1 MGKGSSKGHTPREA
15 KDNLKST
22 QLLSVIDAISEGP
35 IEGPVDGLKSV
46 LLNSTPVLDTEG
58 NTNISGVTVV
68 FRAGEQEQAPP
79 EGFESSGSETV
90 LGTEVKYDTPI
101 TRTITSAN
109 IDRLRFTFGVQALVE
124 TTSKGDRNPSEVRLL
139 VQIQRNGGWVT
150 EKDITIK
157 GKTTS
162 QYLASV
168 VVDNLPPRPFNI
180 RMRRMTPD
188 STTDQL
194 QNKTLWSSYTEI
206 IDVKQCYPN
215 TALVGVQV
223 VSEQFGSQQVSR
235 NYHLRGR
242 ILQVPSN
249 YNPQTRQYSGIWD
262 GTFKPAYS
270 NNMAWCLWDMLTHP
284 RYGMGKRLGAADVDK
299 WALYVIGQNCDQSV
313 PDGFGGTE
321 PRITCNAYLTTQR
334 KAWDVLS
341 DFCSAMRCMP
351 VWNGQTLTFVQD
363 RPSDKVWTYN
373 RSNVVMP
380 DDGAPFRYSF
390 SALKDRHNAVEVNW
404 IDPDNGWETATELVE
419 DTQAIARYGRNV
431 TKMDAFGCT
440 SRGQAHR
447 AGLWLI
453 KTELLE
459 TQTVDFS
466 VGAEGLRH
474 VPGDV
479 IEICDD
485 DYAGISTGGRVLAV
499 NSQTRTLTLD
509 REITLPSS
517 GTTLISLVDGNGNP
531 VSVEV
536 QSVTD
541 GMKVKVSRVPDG
553 VAGYSVWGLKL
564 PTLRQRL
571 FRCVSIRENDDGTY
585 AITAVQHVPEKEAIV
600 DNGAH
605 FDGDQSG
612 TVNGVTPPAVQHL
625 TAEVTADSGEYQV
638 LARWDTP
645 KVVKG
650 VSFMLRLTVAA
661 DDGSERLVSTA
672 RTTETTYRFR
682 QLALGR
688 YMLTVRAVNAR
699 GQQGDPASVSFRI
712 AAPAAPVTIEL
723 IPGYFQITAVPRL
736 AVYDPTVQF
745 EFWFS
750 EKRITDIRQVETTAR
765 YLGTAMYWTAA
776 SINIRPG
783 HDYYFYIRSVNIVG
797 KSAFVEAVGR
807 PVNDAEVYLNFFE
820 GKINSTLLGQE
831 LNDRINA
838 SALRSEVEQLEDEIN
853 QQIESDIA
861 EVTQKI
867 GETENS
873 LTQLVAKKNDELSL
887 GISQVSQRVDNVSSE
902 LTQTVSQSNEENA
915 RQIAQ
920 VRQYVD
926 QKSSEIMTT
935 TDQKLG
941 DQEATI
947 QQIQKVQTDTS
958 NNLNSMWAVKLQQM
972 QDGRLYIAGIGAGI
986 ENTPDGMQSQVLLA
1000 ADRIAM
1006 INPANGNTK
1015 PMFVGQGD
1023 QIFMNEV
1030 FLKYLTAPTITSGG
1044 NPPAF
1049 SLTPD
1054 GKLTAKNADIS
1065 GNVNANSGTL
1075 NNVTINENCQI
1086 KGKLS
1091 ANQIEGDIV
1100 KTVGKSFPRNGSY
1113 ASGTITVTVYDD
1125 QAFDRQIVIPPV
1137 LFRGGKHENFNSNN
1151 QQSYWYSTCKLQVLK
1166 NGQEIFQQ
1174 PATDVS
1180 RVFSSVIDM
1189 PAGHGHVTLTF
1200 NVSSYGANNWTPT
1213 TSISDLLVVVMKKS
1227 TAGISIS

>member
-46 LLNSTPVLDTEG
+46 LLNSTPVLDSER

-68 FRAGEQEQAPP
+68 FRAGEQEQTPP

-223 VSEQFGSQQVSR
+223 DSEQFGSQQVSR

-299 WALYVIGQNCDQSV
+299 WALYVIGQCCDQSV

-321 PRITCNAYLTTQR
+321 PRITCNAWLTTQR

-517 GTTLISLVDGNGNP
+517 GTTLISLVDGSGNP

-541 GMKVKVSRVPDG
+541 GVKVKVSRVPDG

-650 VSFMLRLTVAA
+650 VSFMLRLTVTA

-688 YMLTVRAVNAR
+688 YTLTVRAVNAW

-712 AAPAAPVTIEL
+712 AAPAAPSQIEL
-723 IPGYFQITAVPRL
+723 TPGYFQITATPHL

-750 EKRITDIRQVETTAR
+750 EKRIADIRQVETSAR
-765 YLGTAMYWTAA
+765 YLGTALYWIAA

-783 HDYYFYIRSVNIVG
+783 HDYYFYVRSVNTVG

-807 PVNDAEVYLNFFE
+807 PSDDASGYLDFFKGE
-820 GKINSTLLGQE
+820 IGKSHLAQE
-831 LNDRINA
+831 LWTQIDNG
-838 SALRSEVEQLEDEIN
+838 QLAPDLAEIRTS
-853 QQIESDIA
+853 ITD
-861 EVTQKI
+861 
-867 GETENS
+867 
-873 LTQLVAKKNDELSL
+873 
-887 GISQVSQRVDNVSSE
+887 VSNE
-902 LTQTVSQSNEENA
+902 ITQTVNKKLEDQSA
-915 RQIAQ
+915 A
-920 VRQYVD
+920 
-926 QKSSEIMTT
+926 
-935 TDQKLG
+935 
-941 DQEATI
+941 I
-947 QQIQKVQTDTS
+947 QQIQKVQVDTN

-986 ENTPDGMQSQVLLA
+986 ENTPAGMQSQVLLA

-1065 GNVNANSGTL
+1065 GSVNANSGTL

-1100 KTVGKSFPRNGSY
+1100 KTVGKAFPRDSR
-1113 ASGTITVTVYDD
+1113 APERWPSGTITVRIYDD
-1125 QAFDRQIVIPPV
+1125 QPFDRQIVIPAV
-1137 LFRGGKHENFNSNN
+1137 AFSGAKHEREHTDI
-1151 QQSYWYSTCKLQVLK
+1151 YSSCRLIVKK
-1166 NGQEIFQQ
+1166 NGAEIYNRT
-1174 PATDVS
+1174 ALDNTLIYS
-1180 RVFSSVIDM
+1180 GVIDM
-1189 PAGHGHVTLTF
+1189 PAGHGHMTLEF
-1200 NVSSYGANNWTPT
+1200 SVSAWLVNDWYPT
-1213 TSISDLLVVVMKKS
+1213 ASISDLLVVVMKKA

>member
-68 FRAGEQEQAPP
+68 FRAGEQEQTPP

-168 VVDNLPPRPFNI
+168 VVGSLPPRPFNI

-223 VSEQFGSQQVSR
+223 DSEQFGSQQVSR

-262 GTFKPAYS
+262 GTLKPAYS

-299 WALYVIGQNCDQSV
+299 WALYVIGQYCDQSV

-517 GTTLISLVDGNGNP
+517 GTTLISLVDGQGNP

-541 GMKVKVSRVPDG
+541 GVKVKVSRVPDG
-553 VAGYSVWGLKL
+553 VAEYSVWGLKL

-650 VSFMLRLTVAA
+650 VSFLLRLTVTA

-672 RTTETTYRFR
+672 RTTETTYRFT
-682 QLALGR
+682 QLALGNYR
-688 YMLTVRAVNAR
+688 LTVRAVNAR

-712 AAPAAPVTIEL
+712 AAPAAPSRIEL
-723 IPGYFQITAVPRL
+723 TPGYFQITATPHL

-765 YLGTAMYWTAA
+765 YLGTALYWIAA
-776 SINIRPG
+776 SINIKPG
-783 HDYYFYIRSVNIVG
+783 HDYYFYVRSVNTVG

-807 PVNDAEVYLNFFE
+807 ASDDAEGYLDFFKGE
-820 GKINSTLLGQE
+820 IGKTHLAQE
-831 LNDRINA
+831 LWTQIDNG
-838 SALRSEVEQLEDEIN
+838 QLAPDLAEIRTS
-853 QQIESDIA
+853 ITD
-861 EVTQKI
+861 
-867 GETENS
+867 
-873 LTQLVAKKNDELSL
+873 
-887 GISQVSQRVDNVSSE
+887 VSNE
-902 LTQTVSQSNEENA
+902 ITQTVNKKLEDQSA
-915 RQIAQ
+915 A
-920 VRQYVD
+920 
-926 QKSSEIMTT
+926 
-935 TDQKLG
+935 
-941 DQEATI
+941 I
-947 QQIQKVQTDTS
+947 QQIQKVQVDTN

-986 ENTPDGMQSQVLLA
+986 ENTPAGMQSQVLLA

-1023 QIFMNEV
+1023 QIFMNDV
-1030 FLKYLTAPTITSGG
+1030 FLKRLTAPTITSGG

-1054 GKLTAKNADIS
+1054 GRLTAKNADIS

-1075 NNVTINENCQI
+1075 NNVTINENCRVL
-1086 KGKLS
+1086 GKLS
-1091 ANQIEGDIV
+1091 ANQIEGDLV
-1100 KTVGKSFPRNGSY
+1100 KTVGKAFPRDSR
-1113 ASGTITVTVYDD
+1113 APERWPSGTITVRVYDD
-1125 QAFDRQIVIPPV
+1125 QPFDRQIVIPAV
-1137 LFRGGKHENFNSNN
+1137 AFSGAKHEKEHTDI
-1151 QQSYWYSTCKLQVLK
+1151 YSSCRLIVRK
-1166 NGQEIFQQ
+1166 NGAEIYNRT
-1174 PATDVS
+1174 ALDNTLIYS
-1180 RVFSSVIDM
+1180 GVIDM
-1189 PAGHGHVTLTF
+1189 PAGHGHMTLEF
-1200 NVSSYGANNWTPT
+1200 SVSAWLVNNWYPT
-1213 TSISDLLVVVMKKS
+1213 ASISDLLVVVMKKA
-1227 TAGISIS
+1227 TAGITIS